1 MGEKAPQ
8 EIRERVWVEKFDHSG
23 DTPTLVETAFVET
36 VKRVGEP
43 PQRRMAVIIPASIH
57 EESDDGVR

>member
-23 DTPTLVETAFVET
+23 DTPQLVETAFVET
-36 VKRVGEP
+36 VKRAGEEP
-43 PQRRMAVIIPASIH
+43 VKRMAIIIPASIH
-57 EESDDGVR
+57 EEPK